1 MTAEPTTTDPG
12 TIGERTEYRVAGLP
26 TPVSHYTDAVRWGDL
41 LFVSGCAAIG
51 TDGAVVAPGDVAA
64 QARVVHEYLGA
75 ALRAAGTDFAHV
87 LKVTVYLLD
96 VADRAAVDEVRREFF
111 GDARPAS
118 TLVEVS
124 SLVLSGLLVE
134 VEAIAGIPS

>member
-1 MTAEPTTTDPG
+1 VTVEL
-12 TIGERTEYRVAGLP
+12 RTEYRVAGLP
-26 TPVSHYTDAVRWGDL
+26 APVSHYTDAVRWGDL

-51 TDGAVVAPGDVAA
+51 ADGAVIAPGDVAA
-64 QARVVHEYLGA
+64 QARVVHEYLGS

-96 VADRAAVDEVRREFF
+96 VGDRAAVNEVRREFF
-111 GDARPAS
+111 GDALPAS

-124 SLVLSGLLVE
+124 ALVLPGLLVE
-134 VEAIAGIPS
+134 VEAIAGIPA